1 MVAITTTSGAATEA
15 RNVCSLWV
23 RVQIGTRQR
32 HCAAALSGEYQPLPH
47 RHTDSD
53 SSDGDGSGGNIE
65 SGECPTTVGHPSA
78 GDGGE
83 GGNGKRYTAVAI
95 NKPGSGCT
103 HVYPLPAYGS
113 EVGGA
118 GSGAAPGPGIR
129 WPCTLMDQITQ
140 TLYGAAEPAAIP
152 PWP

>member
-1 MVAITTTSGAATEA
+1 MGA
-15 RNVCSLWV
+15 C
-23 RVQIGTRQR
+23 
-32 HCAAALSGEYQPLPH
+32 CAAALSGEHQPPPH
-47 RHTDSD
+47 TTGDTDSD
-53 SSDGDGSGGNIE
+53 SSDGDGSAGNIE

-129 WPCTLMDQITQ
+129 WPCTLMDKITRRCMVPPNP
-140 TLYGAAEPAAIP
+140 LPFHPARECFAHNDGR
-152 PWP
+152 